1 MEIKRV
7 LNLSD
12 EEFEILINAG
22 KLLGSLRD
30 SKKADEYDEL
40 SDGVKSILE
49 GLREVLNTLIK

>member
-1 MEIKRV
+1 MEINRV

-12 EEFEILINAG
+12 KEFEVLINAG

-40 SDGVKSILE
+40 SDGAKKILE
-49 GLREVLNTLIK
+49 GLRILEN

>member
-12 EEFEILINAG
+12 KEFEVLINAG

-30 SKKADEYDEL
+30 SKKVDEYDEL
-40 SDGVKSILE
+40 SDGVKNILE

>member
-1 MEIKRV
+1 MEIKRI

-12 EEFEILINAG
+12 EEFEVLINAG

-30 SKKADEYDEL
+30 SKKENEYDEL
-40 SDGVKSILE
+40 SDGAKNILE